1 MNIQEIKQQV
11 EQGESLQLITRVFT
25 EISSAKLKRIRKG
38 IEQNRAFFYDLTNIY
53 SLINMLSVKQGIKR
67 KPKNPRTAVILI
79 TSNFRFYGQ
88 VTNPLMAYFLKKT
101 DKKDLDRFIIGK
113 TAHSILETMN
123 YAIPYKKML
132 FNSDI
137 PNISEIQNLTD
148 QVKDHAKV
156 VVFYSQ
162 MKSVLIQIPVD
173 KDITQS
179 IDPLLYANQG
189 KEVQKLLSEFDYILE
204 PDLGIMLQFFDAQ
217 IKGLLLEHTFLES
230 ELART
235 ASRLIS
241 MDSAQ
246 NEAKKYL
253 SDMKNELRIER
264 KNITNARIIETI
276 SVLNLVRARI
286 KNG

>member
-1 MNIQEIKQQV
+1 M
-11 EQGESLQLITRVFT
+11 T
-25 EISSAKLKRIRKG
+25 
-38 IEQNRAFFYDLTNIY
+38 
-53 SLINMLSVKQGIKR
+53 
-67 KPKNPRTAVILI
+67 
-79 TSNFRFYGQ
+79 
-88 VTNPLMAYFLKKT
+88 
-101 DKKDLDRFIIGK
+101 
-113 TAHSILETMN
+113 
-123 YAIPYKKML
+123 

-137 PNISEIQNLTD
+137 PSMSEIQNLTN
-148 QVKDHAKV
+148 QVKDYAKV
-156 VVFYSQ
+156 VVYYSQ
-162 MKSVLIQIPVD
+162 MKSVLIQIPVS

-179 IDPLLYANQG
+179 IDPLQYANQE

-246 NEAKKYL
+246 NQAKDYL
-253 SDMKNELRIER
+253 SDMKNELRIEK

-276 SVLNLVRARI
+276 SVLNLVRNRY

>member
-1 MNIQEIKQQV
+1 MNIQEIKQQL
-11 EQGESLQLITRVFT
+11 EEGQSLQLITRVFT

-53 SLINMLSVKQGIKR
+53 SLINMLSVKQGINR
-67 KPKNPRTAVILI
+67 KPKNPRTVVILV
-79 TSNFRFYGQ
+79 TSNFRFYGM
-88 VTNPLMAYFLKKT
+88 VTNPLMAYYLKKT
-101 DKKDLDRFIIGK
+101 DKKDIDRIVIGK
-113 TAHSILETMN
+113 TAHANLDSIHFQS
-123 YAIPYKKML
+123 PYKKIT
-132 FNSDI
+132 FSSDI
-137 PNISEIQNLTD
+137 PSMAEIQDLTN
-148 QVKDHAKV
+148 QVRDYAKV
-156 VVFYSQ
+156 IVYYSQ

-179 IDPLLYANQG
+179 IDPLQYANQE
-189 KEVQKLLSEFDYILE
+189 KSVQKLLSEFDYILE

-246 NEAKKYL
+246 NEAKKYVNN
-253 SDMKNELRIER
+253 MKNELRIER

-276 SVLNLVRARI
+276 SVLNLVRERM
-286 KNG
+286 KNE

>member
-1 MNIQEIKQQV
+1 MNIQEIKQKV
-11 EQGESLQLITRVFT
+11 EEGESLQLITRVFT

-67 KPKNPRTAVILI
+67 KPKNPRTVVILL
-79 TSNFRFYGQ
+79 TSNFRFYGM
-88 VTNPLMAYFLKKT
+88 VTNPLIDYFLKDT
-101 DKKDLDRFIIGK
+101 GKKDVDKIVIGK
-113 TAHSILETMN
+113 TAHANLETLHYN
-123 YAIPYKKML
+123 QQYRKMT

-137 PNISEIQNLTD
+137 PSMSEIQNLTN
-148 QVKDHAKV
+148 QVKDYAKV
-156 VVFYSQ
+156 VVYYSQ
-162 MKSVLIQIPVD
+162 MKSVLIQVPVS

-179 IDPLLYANQG
+179 IDPLQYVNQE

-246 NEAKKYL
+246 NQAKDYL
-253 SDMKNELRIER
+253 SDMKNELRIEK

-276 SVLNLVRARI
+276 SVLNLVRNRY